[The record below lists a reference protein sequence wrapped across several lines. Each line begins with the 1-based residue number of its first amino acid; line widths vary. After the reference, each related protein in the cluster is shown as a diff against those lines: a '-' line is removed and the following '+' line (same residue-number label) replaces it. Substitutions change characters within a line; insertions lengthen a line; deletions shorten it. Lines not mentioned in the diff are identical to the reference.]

1 MLLQVQIDQLAI
13 IEHSLID
20 FSDGFHV
27 LTGETGAGKSIILG
41 AIGLLAGERANREMI
56 RKGHDK
62 AAVKGIIS
70 ITKENRDTIEAIL
83 GAIDDDYIT
92 IERILYTDGKGIAKI
107 NGKIEPLRHIKEIM
121 EVTLERCSQKSH
133 IDLMREHYYR
143 EVIDEIAPSSFH
155 EILERYQVEYK
166 EWKAKKEELSIWLSK
181 GREQEQ
187 MMDLYQHQIKEIEDM
202 NLNEQEEAELQ
213 DEIKRLSK
221 HDELV
226 KACESAIHEL
236 RQLNWHMVEEAT
248 SSMAEVDKEYEEL
261 QDRTYGV
268 TEEIRDI
275 QQSISRYAENLE
287 YDEERLNQ
295 LVYREEEIKKIK
307 RKYGNTI
314 EDVLYHLNEIKQHV
328 AAYDRKEDT
337 ILQLEKQVKQ
347 YEDKLVQL
355 EKELTKERLK
365 VSKSLQELITKEL
378 QELAM
383 PHAQFELRFNSL
395 SNRNEHG
402 RDDVQAFFNANK
414 GEQMQPINKI
424 ASGGEMARVLLAIKV
439 VINEQ
444 TPGKTLIFD
453 EVDEGIGG
461 DVGNIIGEKMEKLGK
476 QTQVIVISHLPQVAA
491 KASHHY
497 FIEKIVQNDRTYS
510 VVKKLGDTERVGE
523 IARMLLGKA
532 ATEVTKEQA
541 EKMLKK

>member
-20 FSDGFHV
+20 FTDGFHV

-56 RKGHDK
+56 RKGQEF
-62 AAVKGIIS
+62 ASVKGTIS
-70 ITKENRDTIEAIL
+70 VNKENREIITNLI
-83 GAIDDDYIT
+83 GPVQDDYII
-92 IERILYTDGKGIAKI
+92 IERILYVDGRGIAKI

-133 IDLMREHYYR
+133 IDLMRENYYR
-143 EVIDEIAPSSFH
+143 EVIDEIAPPNFH
-155 EILERYQVEYK
+155 KLLDIYQSLYK
-166 EWKAKKEELSIWLSK
+166 QWKAKKEELHNWLTK
-181 GREQEQ
+181 DREQEQ
-187 MMDLYQHQIKEIEDM
+187 MMDLYNHQIQEIEEI
-202 NLNEQEEAELQ
+202 NLDEQEEETLQ
-213 DEIKRLSK
+213 EEIRRLSK

-226 KACESAIHEL
+226 KACEAAIHEL
-236 RQLNWHMVEEAT
+236 RQLNWYSVEEAA
-248 SSMAEVDKEYEEL
+248 SSMAEVDKEHTEL
-261 QDRTYGV
+261 QDRV
-268 TEEIRDI
+268 FSLTEEIRDV
-275 QQSISRYAENLE
+275 QQTINRYSNNLE

-295 LVYREEEIKKIK
+295 LVYREEEIKRIK

-314 EDVLYHLNEIKQHV
+314 QDVLEHLEEIKQQV
-328 AAYDRKEDT
+328 QAYEKKEDT
-337 ILQLEKQVKQ
+337 ILQLEKQIKQ
-347 YEDKLVQL
+347 YEEKLL
-355 EKELTKERLK
+355 EVEKKLTKERIQI
-365 VSKSLQELITKEL
+365 SKKFQGLITTEL

-383 PHAQFELRFNSL
+383 PHAQFELRIL
-395 SNRNEHG
+395 PLDKRNEYG

-424 ASGGEMARVLLAIKV
+424 ASGGEMARVLLALKV

-461 DVGNIIGEKMEKLGK
+461 DVGNIIGDKMERLGK
-476 QTQVIVISHLPQVAA
+476 RTQVIVISHLPQVAA

-497 FIEKIVQNDRTYS
+497 FIEKHVQNERTFS
-510 VVKKLGDTERVGE
+510 TVQNLTEKERVDE

-532 ATEVTKEQA
+532 ATKVTQEQA
-541 EKMLKK
+541 KKMLGI